1 MAKQLK
7 IKLLPNGMIEME
19 TVGIK
24 GKRCLEYAKF
34 MEEIAN
40 AQITK
45 QKLTEEY
52 YQETELY
59 NDDGQNLYEGY

>member
-1 MAKQLK
+1 MTKQLK

-24 GKRCLEYAKF
+24 GKKCMAYAKF

-40 AQITK
+40 AKIK
-45 QKLTEEY
+45 EQKLTDEY
-52 YQETELY
+52 YQETETY
-59 NDDGQNLYEGY
+59 GDNTQNLYERY